1 MKTAKLRSEKKSKT
15 AKAKTPKVPKAKR
28 MSKPKPGGAK
38 LKAPKLAKHKTGSA
52 EKRMNVEKK
61 PPVAIN
67 SRKRE
72 PGGDSE
78 RGFYL
83 RLGDPT
89 QGPKNKAKVHAAAKT
104 FGISMNEF
112 AATATM
118 KFVEAGLNPANCGPV
133 SAEAM
138 PETAV
143 PASA

>member
-1 MKTAKLRSEKKSKT
+1 MKIAKPRSKAAKSK
-15 AKAKTPKVPKAKR
+15 APKVPKAARK
-28 MSKPKPGGAK
+28 MLSKSKPGGAK
-38 LKAPKLAKHKTGSA
+38 VKAPKLAKRKTGSA

-89 QGPKNKAKVHAAAKT
+89 QGPKNKAKVHAAAET

-133 SAEAM
+133 NAEAM
-138 PETAV
+138 PEAAV